1 MPIDQSFAGKV
12 AIVTGGASGIGE
24 ACALTLARGGAW
36 VAVAD
41 TNAELGTRVVAAIRE
56 LNGEAVFLAVDVA
69 RAESVQKMV
78 DDTIAAF
85 GRLDIAVNNAGI
97 SGESNLCGDYS
108 PEGWNRVIDIN
119 LNGVF
124 YCMRYQIPYILQ
136 AGGGSIINMSS
147 ILGRVGF
154 AGAPAYVAA
163 KHGVIGLS
171 KAAALEYGKQAL
183 RVNTVSPGFIA
194 TPLVENAL
202 DEQTKEQIVA
212 RHAVGRM
219 GESQE
224 VADLVAFLCSDQA
237 KFITGADYLIDGG
250 FTAQ

>member
-69 RAESVQKMV
+69 RAESLQKMV

-97 SGESNLCGDYS
+97 SGE
-108 PEGWNRVIDIN
+108 
-119 LNGVF
+119 
-124 YCMRYQIPYILQ
+124 
-136 AGGGSIINMSS
+136 
-147 ILGRVGF
+147 
-154 AGAPAYVAA
+154 
-163 KHGVIGLS
+163 
-171 KAAALEYGKQAL
+171 
-183 RVNTVSPGFIA
+183 
-194 TPLVENAL
+194 
-202 DEQTKEQIVA
+202 
-212 RHAVGRM
+212 
-219 GESQE
+219 
-224 VADLVAFLCSDQA
+224 FLPRR
-237 KFITGADYLIDGG
+237 
-250 FTAQ
+250 